1 MVIRYAGGREVEA
14 LLLSRTEDKLLVLAR
29 DAQTSEEFS
38 QVHGTWVN
46 ETWEPVQIEFRWK
59 RRQPP
64 VTEQECVCSKELAAC
79 LVQLLLTGSDDAR
92 AAAYFARTGTTLC
105 EQSAATIPS

>member
-29 DAQTSEEFS
+29 DAQNAEEFS

-46 ETWEPVQIEFRWK
+46 EGCEPVQIEFRWK
-59 RRQPP
+59 QRQPP
-64 VTEQECVCSKELAAC
+64 VTEQDCICSKELAAC
-79 LVQLLLTGSDDAR
+79 LVQFLLTGSDEAR
-92 AAAYFARTGTTLC
+92 SAAYSARTGTILC
-105 EQSAATIPS
+105 EQPAATIPS